1 MLTVEDAA
9 KHLTPKNPPVVT
21 GLPVRGQLLCADR
34 AAARAGLGI
43 PDGQMLVLS
52 FGGSLGAKPLNEA
65 MLPILL
71 RHAEDGSC
79 YHIHSVG
86 TNGGEYLEK
95 FAQAGFTD
103 GRKARWKCASI
114 LTIWMYVWRRRIW

>member
-1 MLTVEDAA
+1 
-9 KHLTPKNPPVVT
+9 
-21 GLPVRGQLLCADR
+21 
-34 AAARAGLGI
+34 
-43 PDGQMLVLS
+43 MLVLS

-103 GRKARWKCASI
+103 GRKGTVEVRQYIDNMDVCMAAADLVIAVLAPPHCLRLRPWARH
-114 LTIWMYVWRRRIW
+114 LF